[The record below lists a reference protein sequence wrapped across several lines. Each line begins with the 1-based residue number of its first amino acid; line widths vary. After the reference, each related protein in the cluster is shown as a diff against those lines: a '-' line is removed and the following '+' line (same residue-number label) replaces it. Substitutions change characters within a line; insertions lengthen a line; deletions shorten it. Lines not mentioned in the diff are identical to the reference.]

1 MSAEES
7 LPSPGPTPP
16 EAPRQETFILLVD
29 DDAHILESVGA
40 LISRL
45 GYTPVLAASGE
56 EALALLE
63 VGLEPALVILDMDMP
78 GLGGARTL
86 PWIRA
91 LRPDLPVVISTG
103 GNHPRVTELIQTYP
117 RISLLP
123 KPYGLRELKE
133 RLG

>member
-1 MSAEES
+1 MSVAK
-7 LPSPGPTPP
+7 PH
-16 EAPRQETFILLVD
+16 RETFILVVD
-29 DDAHILESVGA
+29 DDTLILESA
-40 LISRL
+40 SSLLSLL
-45 GYTPVLAASGE
+45 GYSPVAASTGE

-63 VGLEPALVILDMDMP
+63 GGLEPALVILDMDMP
-78 GLGGARTL
+78 GLGGALTL
-86 PWIRA
+86 PGIRA

-103 GNHPRVTELIQTYP
+103 GNSPKVTELIQTYP

>member
-1 MSAEES
+1 VSAEES
-7 LPSPGPTPP
+7 
-16 EAPRQETFILLVD
+16 RQETFILLVD
-29 DDAHILESVGA
+29 DDTLILESVGA

-45 GYTPVLAASGE
+45 GYTPVRATTGE

-103 GNHPRVTELIQTYP
+103 GHNPKVEELLRTFP
-117 RISLLP
+117 HISLLP